1 MGPHSHTH
9 LPGQSDRDV
18 TTFTL
23 RRSDGARTPRA
34 SSTIRDTPR
43 LNARHYLLLGLM
55 ALVLFVPG
63 RASLPPLDRDE
74 SRYMQATSQMLETHN
89 FIDVRFQDQPR
100 YLQPAGIY
108 WLQSASVAL
117 LSSAE
122 ARQAWAYRMP
132 ALIGAVASVLLTA
145 WIGTTLF
152 GTTAGFVAALLL
164 ATSVLLSVEARMAT
178 IDGTLLAVILTAQ
191 SALLKVY
198 LGRDSATTAP
208 RRPAALFW
216 VALGV
221 GLMLKGPVIV
231 LVSFGTILG
240 LVVSERRAA
249 WLRRLHAGWGI
260 PLMLAIVVPWCVA
273 IWVVSHGD
281 FFARSIGHNFLG
293 KVAQGQEAHGL
304 PPGYHLAV
312 FALSFWPGSLFA
324 VLAIPFAWVN
334 RRTPQ
339 VRFVLAWIIPTW
351 VTFELVATK
360 LPHYVLPTFPA
371 IACLTAAAA
380 LAPGAWHFGR
390 IWRWVAGVYATIW
403 LVVGLGLAVAGP
415 VVLWTLERK
424 ISAAPVL
431 AGFAVIPLVAAA
443 PWFAWRNLPVRAL
456 ACAGLAALLVL
467 VDAYAFVLPDLRTLW
482 LSPRIAAAVA
492 AVRPCPDSI
501 VASGSFTEPS
511 LVFLL
516 GKDTRLVTAT
526 AAADYLLAHQACGL
540 ALIGSKDAPVFL
552 QRMAAGAATPRPLT
566 QISGINYSTGKKLDL
581 TLYAAQ

>member
-1 MGPHSHTH
+1 MI
-9 LPGQSDRDV
+9 DE
-18 TTFTL
+18 
-23 RRSDGARTPRA
+23 RS
-34 SSTIRDTPR
+34 
-43 LNARHYLLLGLM
+43 LNFRHYVVLALM

-74 SRYMQATSQMLETHN
+74 SRYMQATTQMLQTHD

-108 WLQSASVAL
+108 WLESASVAL

-132 ALIGAVASVLLTA
+132 SLVGAVASVLLTA
-145 WIGTTLF
+145 WIGSTLF
-152 GTTAGFVAALLL
+152 GTTAGLVAALLL

-178 IDGTLLAVILTAQ
+178 IDATLLAAILTAQ
-191 SALLKVY
+191 SALLKIY
-198 LGRDSATTAP
+198 LGRGDPNAS
-208 RRPAALFW
+208 RRGPAALFW
-216 VALGV
+216 AALGV

-231 LVSFGTILG
+231 LVSGGTILG

-249 WLRRLHAGWGI
+249 WLKRLHPGWGI
-260 PLMLAIVVPWCVA
+260 PLMLAIVLPWCIA

-281 FFARSIGHNFLG
+281 FFARSVGHNFLG

-304 PPGYHLAV
+304 PPGYH
-312 FALSFWPGSLFA
+312 FAAFVLSFWPGSLFA
-324 VLAIPFAWVN
+324 VLAIPFAWMN
-334 RRTPQ
+334 RRMPQ
-339 VRFVLAWIIPTW
+339 VRFLLAWIIPTW
-351 VTFELVATK
+351 ITFELVVTK

-380 LAPGAWHFGR
+380 LAPRAWHLGGVR
-390 IWRWVAGVYATIW
+390 RWVARIYATIW

-415 VVLWTLERK
+415 VLLWTLERRV
-424 ISAAPVL
+424 SPLPVL
-431 AGFAVIPLVAAA
+431 AGAVVIALVAATL
-443 PWFAWRNLPVRAL
+443 WFVGRERPERAL

-467 VDAYAFVLPDLRTLW
+467 VSAYAFVLPNLRTVW

-492 AVRPCPDSI
+492 ALRPCPDSV
-501 VASGSFTEPS
+501 VASGSFAEPS

-516 GKDTRLVTAT
+516 GKETRLVTAS
-526 AAADYLLAHQACGL
+526 AAADYLLGHQACGL
-540 ALIGSKDAPVFL
+540 AVIGSKDAPAFL
-552 QRMAAGAATPRPLT
+552 QRMAAAAVTPRPLT
-566 QISGINYSTGKKLDL
+566 EISGINYSTGKTLDL